1 MYIGLESTG
10 SQPAPSVLARVPV
23 NDDVH
28 WHLAALA
35 ELENKRSRNA
45 RARATQGF
53 AGSAICPGFGLRAQ
67 RHTPRLGTVDVDGC
81 TPENE

>member
-1 MYIGLESTG
+1 MYTGFESTG
-10 SQPAPSVLARVPV
+10 SLPAPSVLARVPV

-53 AGSAICPGFGLRAQ
+53 AGSARYSGVGVVGAAL
-67 RHTPRLGTVDVDGC
+67 
-81 TPENE
+81 